1 MWRLVIKDK
10 TIKPKKGKSKNA
22 IHPIKYKFF
31 FSNISN
37 GSQMYYEILFWEMF
51 FKYTLNS
58 NAFQYYSDANVFL
71 KKYFRRYKIPKVV

>member
-1 MWRLVIKDK
+1 
-10 TIKPKKGKSKNA
+10 
-22 IHPIKYKFF
+22 
-31 FSNISN
+31 
-37 GSQMYYEILFWEMF
+37 MYYEILFWEMF